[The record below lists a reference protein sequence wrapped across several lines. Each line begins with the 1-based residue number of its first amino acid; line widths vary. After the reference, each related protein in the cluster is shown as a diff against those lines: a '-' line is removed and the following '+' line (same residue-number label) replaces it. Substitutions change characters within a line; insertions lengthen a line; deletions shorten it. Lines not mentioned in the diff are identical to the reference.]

1 MHLYRLQSDQLYTWS
16 DGNTNKID
24 RRLAQTP
31 SSAAPPTAAARCH
44 PAWLSHRALQTL
56 RQARMQVCR
65 WPWSWSKVLSFG
77 ELPGPAAA
85 NGLCAAGVLRA
96 DYRVAGQLSASSRAL
111 RTDLRDQS
119 RTLTSPRGALNNP
132 YEHRTLRPSR
142 PAGYRVG
149 RCAPRQYARS
159 VAHQGPAFPQHCGGS
174 R

>member
-1 MHLYRLQSDQLYTWS
+1 MHLYRLQSDQLDTWS
-16 DGNTNKID
+16 DGNTKTID

-31 SSAAPPTAAARCH
+31 SSAAASTAAARCP

-65 WPWSWSKVLSFG
+65 WPRSWSQVLSFG

-85 NGLCAAGVLRA
+85 NGLCAAGVLRT
-96 DYRVAGQLSASSRAL
+96 DHRVAGQLSASSRAL
-111 RTDLRDQS
+111 RTNLRDQS
-119 RTLTSPRGALNNP
+119 RTLTSPRGALNDP

-149 RCAPRQYARS
+149 RCDPRQYARS
-159 VAHQGPAFPQHCGGS
+159 VAHQGAAFLQHCGGS

>member
-1 MHLYRLQSDQLYTWS
+1 MHLYRLQSDQLDTWS
-16 DGNTNKID
+16 DGNTKTVD

-31 SSAAPPTAAARCH
+31 SSAAAPTAAARCH

-56 RQARMQVCR
+56 WQARMQVCR
-65 WPWSWSKVLSFG
+65 RSRSWSQVLSFG
-77 ELPGPAAA
+77 KLPGPAAA
-85 NGLCAAGVLRA
+85 NGLCATGVLRA
-96 DYRVAGQLSASSRAL
+96 GQRVPGQLPANSRAL

-119 RTLTSPRGALNNP
+119 RTLTSPRGDLNDP

-149 RCAPRQYARS
+149 WCAPRQYDRS
-159 VAHQGPAFPQHCGGS
+159 VAHQGPAFLQHCGGS